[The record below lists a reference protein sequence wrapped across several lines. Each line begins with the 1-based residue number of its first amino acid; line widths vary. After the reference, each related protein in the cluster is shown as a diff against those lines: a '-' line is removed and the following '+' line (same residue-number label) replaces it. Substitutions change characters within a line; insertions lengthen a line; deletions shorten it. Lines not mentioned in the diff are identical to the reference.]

1 MGNQLDKI
9 INLVRRTGDRLVVL
23 DRNDSNK
30 SYVVMDIDAYEQLL
44 DGNFI
49 NNNKG
54 EDDYDDDY
62 EENYQEDKD
71 KEDEFWRAN
80 DEFSDLPEESEFNY
94 SERSL
99 SDIGSV
105 ADEYKQEGEDN
116 NDFVPIGDVFNSA
129 EEKQVSA
136 GEVDNN
142 WGYGTIEQNIKNHQ
156 ADHGQRRSKWE
167 IAPEIRGKT
176 PVEMNA
182 ETEEDRYY
190 LETI

>member
-1 MGNQLDKI
+1 M
-9 INLVRRTGDRLVVL
+9 VVL